1 MRNTSLPAL
10 GWTDAFA
17 HAFAPFAEQGLS
29 PARVAVEHRSLYVLY
44 AEQGEVHATLA
55 GKLRHE
61 AQRAG
66 DRPAVGDWVAA
77 SIPEGDGS
85 AAVIRAVLPR
95 ASAFSRKVPLGPTE
109 EQVVAANVDVVFLI
123 AALHEE
129 PNLRRIERYL
139 ALAWESGA
147 QPVIILTK
155 GDLDPAGAESEQS
168 VRAVAPG
175 VPVHRISA
183 VTGEGLEPVR
193 AYIRSGQTIALLG
206 PSGVGK
212 STLVNA
218 LLGAGRQQVAEVRGD
233 GKGRHTTTRREL
245 IPAPGGGLLL
255 DTPGMRELQLWE
267 GETGLGEAFDDVAEL
282 AATCRFRDCAHAG
295 EPGCAVEEAVRA
307 GALSADRLS
316 SYHKLRA
323 ELRHFEARYDRA
335 ARDALHQ
342 GARAGSK
349 ALRARLRTKYE

>member
-95 ASAFSRKVPLGPTE
+95 ASAFSRKVPPGAHRGAGRRRERGCRLPHRRAPRGTQPPPHRALPRARVGE
-109 EQVVAANVDVVFLI
+109 WRAARDHP
-123 AALHEE
+123 HEGRSRSG
-129 PNLRRIERYL
+129 RR
-139 ALAWESGA
+139 G
-147 QPVIILTK
+147 V
-155 GDLDPAGAESEQS
+155 GAECPRGS
-168 VRAVAPG
+168 AG

-295 EPGCAVEEAVRA
+295 SP
-307 GALSADRLS
+307 
-316 SYHKLRA
+316 
-323 ELRHFEARYDRA
+323 
-335 ARDALHQ
+335 
-342 GARAGSK
+342 GARWRRPS
-349 ALRARLRTKYE
+349 ARVR